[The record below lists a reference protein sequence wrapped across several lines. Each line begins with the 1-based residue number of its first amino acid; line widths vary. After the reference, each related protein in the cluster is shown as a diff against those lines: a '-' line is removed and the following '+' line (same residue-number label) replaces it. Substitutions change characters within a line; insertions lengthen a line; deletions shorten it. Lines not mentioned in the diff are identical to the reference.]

1 MIVSVGCTCT
11 QYHLMPVAVG
21 HGVLYF
27 KLFSVLLQE
36 MTFEIDEDFLYAM
49 LDFAQFNSG
58 SKKTDE
64 E

>member
-1 MIVSVGCTCT
+1 MVVWFPFAS
-11 QYHLMPVAVG
+11 G

-49 LDFAQFNSG
+49 MDFAQFNNG
-58 SKKTDE
+58 SKKTEDE
-64 E
+64 